1 MAVKCCIREMAVVL
15 FWAFMLSG
23 CSEQNDNVTMLSSV
37 EIGETDFKKRDC
49 RVFVEADGIMD
60 AAFPE
65 IKQEIPEEENSVVEI
80 YNGGEDISVSEDI
93 MSAQVSPQ
101 EILAGR
107 PVLYNCFRTDG
118 WVFEWLISD
127 YRYENNMS
135 MEEGVLVVSREGNG
149 EEVQILHVEAEGRD
163 GTWVSAERKFEY
175 GDVNFDGLPDL
186 LICGGRYGVQ
196 GVLKYYCFLRTENG
210 FAEAPSFTD
219 ISNPKADA
227 ESELVLGQW
236 RNSADSHSWAEYK
249 YQNGTY
255 VLIRELREDTCYQS
269 DQAVRVWTINGIE
282 VGRSDLLS
290 EEGIEDL
297 LYNENSEWKLDG
309 DRWRMKYH

>member
-1 MAVKCCIREMAVVL
+1 MKCCIREMAVVL
-15 FWAFMLSG
+15 FWTFMLSG
-23 CSEQNDNVTMLSSV
+23 CSEINDNVGMLPSV
-37 EIGETDFKKRDC
+37 EIEETNFKKRDC
-49 RVFVEADGIMD
+49 SVFVKKGGSMGAVS
-60 AAFPE
+60 PE
-65 IKQEIPEEENSVVEI
+65 NTQEIPEGGNSVIEI

-101 EILAGR
+101 EILEGR
-107 PVLYNCFRTDG
+107 PVLYNRFRTDG

-127 YRYENNMS
+127 YRYENKGF

-149 EEVQILHVEAEGRD
+149 EDVQILHVEAEGGD

-196 GVLKYYCFLRTENG
+196 GVLKYYCFLQTENG

-282 VGRSDLLS
+282 VGRSNMLS
-290 EEGIEDL
+290 EEEIEDF
-297 LYNENSEWKLDG
+297 LYNENSEWKLNG
-309 DRWRMKYH
+309 DRWRVKYL